1 MNIFS
6 VGCSFTEGQGIG
18 GREHSY
24 SKHLSKKLDAYHFNF
39 GEAGHSNKYIFRKS
53 IELLKKWN
61 KNDLLIIQW
70 TNPFRD
76 EIASNEGFLFYPPF
90 ANFVSLG
97 FLYGKNPISELKK
110 MGIED
115 KDEYD
120 KKILKEKE
128 NYLIEAFNINNDL
141 LIIKKWIDN
150 NEPIAVA
157 ISIFSNFVSITT
169 KITGKVGMPTKD
181 DKFLG
186 GHAVVI
192 CGYDDNTR
200 ELILRNSWGTY
211 WGDRGYFYLPYDY
224 LKFCGDL
231 WIITK
236 SKFNN
241 S

>member
-90 ANFVSLG
+90 SNFVSLG
-97 FLYGKNPISELKK
+97 FLYGNNPMPELKK
-110 MGIED
+110 IGIED
-115 KDEYD
+115 KNDYD
-120 KKILKEKE
+120 KKILKEKQNYLIDYCENFFNE
-128 NYLIEAFNINNDL
+128 NYLIESSFCFQLSLFGLLESMNIKYIMFFGWEFQNVD
-141 LIIKKWIDN
+141 KKY
-150 NEPIAVA
+150 
-157 ISIFSNFVSITT
+157 
-169 KITGKVGMPTKD
+169 KD
-181 DKFLG
+181 ILNYTNDKFLKESFG
-186 GHAVVI
+186 EFT
-192 CGYDDNTR
+192 NTIGL
-200 ELILRNSWGTY
+200 EHPDKNAH
-211 WGDRGYFYLPYDY
+211 
-224 LKFCGDL
+224 
-231 WIITK
+231 IIWADFLYEK
-236 SKFNN
+236 IKEFKYI
-241 S
+241 